1 MERCGQCVCSR
12 YVEFEREVREH
23 QLPTQFSIGTVGTC
37 RDYARFGQLLLN
49 RGAWAGLSENIVS
62 EDYIDMM
69 RTPQTRYDPYVNYSN
84 PCYGLLTWLNTNP
97 GSDRGSDTYPGV
109 CKMWPKSTWFP
120 SGSGSNV
127 YLMAGLFG
135 QETMVIPNHNMVVVS
150 MGFSVDDYPL
160 ERAMYEG
167 VCELFPE
174 ECP

>member
-109 CKMWPKSTWFP
+109 
-120 SGSGSNV
+120 
-127 YLMAGLFG
+127 
-135 QETMVIPNHNMVVVS
+135 
-150 MGFSVDDYPL
+150 
-160 ERAMYEG
+160 
-167 VCELFPE
+167 
-174 ECP
+174 